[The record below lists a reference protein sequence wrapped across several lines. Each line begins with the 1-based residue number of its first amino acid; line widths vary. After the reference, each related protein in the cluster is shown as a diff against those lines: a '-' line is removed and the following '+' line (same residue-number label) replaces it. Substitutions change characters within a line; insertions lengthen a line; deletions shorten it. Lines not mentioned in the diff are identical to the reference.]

1 MNEYADHHT
10 HSLADCVAKY
20 YIDAYDELNSAKTYI
35 MEAIDLQP
43 TNKRMADRRQI
54 RSSDELGHAMG
65 IMEDVEEKIKAAE
78 DKGDATA
85 ATVRTMWAAMKDR
98 LMGYMAWIK
107 TVHTEY
113 KSM

>member
-1 MNEYADHHT
+1 MMEYADHKT
-10 HSLADCVAKY
+10 HGLADCVAKY
-20 YIDAYDELNSAKTYI
+20 YLDAYDELNGAKGYI

-54 RSSDELGHAMG
+54 RSADEIGHAAG

-78 DKGDATA
+78 EKGDETA
-85 ATVRTMWAAMKDR
+85 PTVRIMWKAMHDR

-107 TVHTEY
+107 TLHTEY